1 MYTAREVALIGQSS
15 QWGNK
20 LPLVTTDNET
30 TDNDQPES
38 EREPEPPV
46 DWRIR
51 LARSRFFAWFELCRP
66 YTGIWMQLSSALMVL
81 TAAEGSLD
89 WGLPFQYSA
98 MVVLLVYAASLVNNA
113 LDAEIDSSSRL
124 MRPISAGR
132 VAPRTALLTAV
143 IPLGM
148 ASAVGFAT
156 DWRVGVLGLAMLA
169 AAGLYSFAWRGS
181 VIGFLPFALIGVL
194 LPVGAIE
201 TVDAGFSSA
210 HMLWVIPV
218 GALTGTA
225 TFMIYKL
232 PDFEIDDVDG
242 SRSVLHWLGIDTA
255 VAMSWAVLAAALA
268 LSAASINLSGGN
280 LAWLLGPLLYII
292 LMGLFCIWFMMRRVS
307 EIRLRFQRWVLV
319 PAMPFLL
326 IGWLGAAAAA

>member
-1 MYTAREVALIGQSS
+1 MTTNDDQSRDDRAE
-15 QWGNK
+15 QVK
-20 LPLVTTDNET
+20 
-30 TDNDQPES
+30 Q
-38 EREPEPPV
+38 EREPPV

-51 LARSRFFAWFELCRP
+51 LMRSWGFAWFELCRP

-98 MVVLLVYAASLVNNA
+98 MIVLLVYAASLVNNA

-143 IPLGM
+143 IPLGLG
-148 ASAVGFAT
+148 AGLGFAT
-156 DWRVGVLGLAMLA
+156 DWRVAVLGLAMLA
-169 AAGLYSFAWRGS
+169 SAGLYSFAWRGS

-232 PDFEIDDVDG
+232 PDFEMDDVDG
-242 SRSVLHWLGIDTA
+242 SRSLLHWLGIDTA
-255 VAMSWAVLAAALA
+255 VAMSWAMLAAALA

-292 LMGLFCIWFMMRRVS
+292 LAGLFCIWFMMRRIS

-326 IGWLGAAAAA
+326 IGWLGAAASA